1 MEKHQ
6 RGSGIIQVLL
16 ILVIAGFVGFVGWYI
31 WHSKDNADISS
42 NIQTEGNKAATDTTN
57 QNTTSQTNP
66 VTLKIDDYSLE
77 LKVPETLKDL
87 AIGRSRTGTIEG
99 KDFTESVLTTDK
111 FPACE
116 GRGGGVLGSVYKLN
130 GKYDQYPIGVISDG
144 GVYVKQLGS
153 FYLMYQGPQS
163 TNCGEGMPDAT
174 SEYAQVKQTVVDN
187 GWVHKTK

>member
-87 AIGRSRTGTIEG
+87 AIGRSRTGTIDEAQ
-99 KDFTESVLTTDK
+99 K
-111 FPACE
+111 FK
-116 GRGGGVLGSVYKLN
+116 R
-130 GKYDQYPIGVISDG
+130 Q
-144 GVYVKQLGS
+144 
-153 FYLMYQGPQS
+153 
-163 TNCGEGMPDAT
+163 
-174 SEYAQVKQTVVDN
+174 DN
-187 GWVHKTK
+187 TCIVCNSRRHRRRQCHNSY